1 MMNGTNLLV
10 IGCGG
15 HARFVLS
22 VVDNSEYQARGIID
36 LRDEFDLSEV
46 ILGVPVV
53 GCLSFIEKCCDMGE
67 RIAILAVGDNY
78 LRAKTFSLLCELGFQ
93 FPSLIHSSAIIDRT
107 ALVGV
112 GNVIGP
118 NVVIGAE
125 VVIGDNNI
133 INSGAVIEH
142 QSTMGNHNHVSL
154 SAIICGNVTVGDRV
168 FLGASSVVI
177 ENLLV
182 PDDTILGAGGVLV
195 SSPKDSALTL
205 VGCPAKEVR
214 K

>member
-1 MMNGTNLLV
+1 MMNEANLLV

-22 VVDNSEYQARGIID
+22 VIVNSEFGARGIID
-36 LRDEFDLSEV
+36 LGDEFDTSEV
-46 ILGVPVV
+46 IMGVPVV
-53 GCLSFIEKCCDMGE
+53 GCLSSIDESCDKEE
-67 RIAILAVGDNY
+67 RIAILGIGDNH
-78 LRAKTFSLLCELGFQ
+78 LRAKTFARLCELGFK

-107 ALVGV
+107 ALVGA

-142 QSTMGNHNHVSL
+142 QSTIGNHNHVSL
-154 SAIICGNVTVGDRV
+154 SATICGNVSVRDRV

-177 ENLLV
+177 EKLLV

-195 SSPKDSALTL
+195 SSPKEADLTL

-214 K
+214 